1 MGGAKNCPETPRQRM
16 IGMMYLVLTA
26 MLALNVSTDI
36 LNGFRIVDDSLQ
48 NTFKVNNERVDEMY
62 QKFQRAYQDNS
73 QKYEFSYKQAKFV
86 KEQADIAISVLDSV
100 KREIAIRSDAKIE
113 DIENGVHL
121 KDVNGKDNREAATIV
136 FGISEEDKYGVVG
149 KRVFYILHDYRDSL
163 IAIGTRV
170 DSLNGVNN
178 RQKYYDQFH
187 TLIDISSFD
196 KTEDPNNTWQFAT
209 FYDQPSGAAL
219 AVLSKLQNDIRN
231 AELQMMQNLYEGSDV
246 QDIRINKMEALV
258 IPESNNVVQG
268 GKYKAKIILAGVD
281 STKLPK
287 YYLDGRELPNGS
299 IELPSGQ
306 LGSHQ
311 HRGELMLF
319 AGEDTTRYPFNFE
332 YSVNPAAVNVS
343 NTELSVVYRNY
354 ENKMHIS
361 VPGVA
366 ADKIRVNV
374 TGASIKGQGAGKY
387 ILKPNDNA
395 NEIGIKV
402 QGEISGNWTNFPEQ
416 KFRVKNLPKPDSY
429 ISIGD
434 RKIETDVVSKNILRD
449 SKMTINVGYGPDDL
463 LELGYT
469 VTMFDIKM
477 PGHMNSNMS
486 GNKLPASEINY
497 INRLNVGD
505 VVVIYPTRAVTAQG
519 AEIKKGLRPIAIT
532 VK

>member
-48 NTFKVNNERVDEMY
+48 NTYKVN
-62 QKFQRAYQDNS
+62 QGRAQSIMQQFTWAYENNQ
-73 QKYEFSYKQAKFV
+73 QKYEQTYKEAKFV
-86 KEQADIAISVLDSV
+86 QKQADIIIATLDSI
-100 KREIAIRSDAKIE
+100 KREIALRSDANPDSIQ
-113 DIENGVHL
+113 NGVHL
-121 KDVNGKDNREAATIV
+121 KDVTAKDNREAATIV
-136 FGISEEDKYGVVG
+136 FGISDEDQYGITG
-149 KRVFYILHDYRDSL
+149 KRVFYLLHDFRDSL
-163 IAIGTRV
+163 IAISTAL
-170 DSLNGVNN
+170 DSANHE
-178 RQKYYDQFH
+178 RYYEEFH
-187 TLIDISSFD
+187 NLIDISSFNKAEYD
-196 KTEDPNNTWQFAT
+196 TWQFAT

-219 AVLSKLQNDIRN
+219 AVLSKLQNDVRN
-231 AELQMMQNLYEGSDV
+231 AQIQMMIQLLNSTDASDM
-246 QDIRINKMEALV
+246 RINKMEALV

-268 GKYKAKIILAGVD
+268 GKYRAKVILAGVD

-287 YYLDGRELPNGS
+287 YYLDGQEIRS
-299 IELPSGQ
+299 STIELPSGN

-311 HRGELMLF
+311 HHGRLVVQNGE
-319 AGEDTTRYPFNFE
+319 EETSYPFNFE

-354 ENKMHIS
+354 DNKMHIS

-374 TGASIKGQGAGKY
+374 TGATVKGQGAGKY
-387 ILKPNDNA
+387 ILKPNDSA

-402 QGEISGNWTNFPEQ
+402 QGEISGSWTNFPEQ
-416 KFRVKNLPKPDSY
+416 KFRVKNLPKPDTY

-486 GNKLPASEINY
+486 GNKLPASEVNY
-497 INRLNVGD
+497 INKLNVGD

>member
-36 LNGFRIVDDSLQ
+36 LNGFKIVDDSLQ
-48 NTFKVNNERVDEMY
+48 NTFKVNNR
-62 QKFQRAYQDNS
+62 RANDIVHQFEGAYANNPA
-73 QKYEFSYKQAKFV
+73 KYEIKYKQAKAIQA
-86 KEQADIAISVLDSV
+86 QADAVIAMLDSV
-100 KREIAIRSDAKIE
+100 KREIAIRSDAPI
-113 DIENGVHL
+113 DSIQNGVHL
-121 KDVNGKDNREAATIV
+121 KDVVAKDNREAATIV
-136 FGISEEDKYGVVG
+136 FGISDDDQYGVTG
-149 KRVFYILHDYRDSL
+149 RRVFYALHDFRDTL
-163 IAIGTRV
+163 ITIGSNLFPDRH
-170 DSLNGVNN
+170 
-178 RQKYYDQFH
+178 QEYDEEFH
-187 TLIDISSFD
+187 TLIDISSFN
-196 KTEDPNNTWQFAT
+196 KAEFETWQFAT

-219 AVLSKLQNDIRN
+219 AVLSKLQNDVRN
-231 AELQMMQNLYEGSDV
+231 AEVKMMLELYNSSDAS
-246 QDIRINKMEALV
+246 DMRINKMEALV

-268 GKYKAKIILAGVD
+268 GKYKAKVILAGVD

-287 YYLDGRELPNGS
+287 YYLDEKEISSSN
-299 IELPSGQ
+299 IELPSGA
-306 LGSHQ
+306 LGEHKHTGRLVVQ
-311 HRGELMLF
+311 NGEL
-319 AGEDTTRYPFNFE
+319 ETSYPFHFE

-374 TGASIKGQGAGKY
+374 TGATIKGQGAGKY
-387 ILKPNDNA
+387 VLKPNDSA

-402 QGEISGNWTNFPEQ
+402 QGEISGSWTNFPEQ
-416 KFRVKNLPKPDSY
+416 KFRVKNLPKPDTY